1 MFVELY
7 AKTNVGRVRAG
18 NEDNFLVL
26 DLSGQ
31 GAWTGSDSE
40 AIPEGLGRFEVG
52 PKGVVLVVSDGM
64 GGALAGD
71 VASRMAV
78 ETVREMLL
86 GGDGDEEGDGACD
99 PDAPL
104 VECLRN
110 ATDYANFAIH
120 RRSQEDPHCSG
131 MGATLTA
138 AAVTPDGVGLLQ
150 VGDSRGYVIRGGR
163 IKLATKD
170 QSLVQQLV
178 DVGQISEQEAE
189 THMFRNVIL
198 QALGAQPELQ
208 PVTGRVRACRG
219 DVLLLCSDGLSGKLR
234 GEDMLRIVQES
245 NGDLR
250 RACEALVD
258 EANERGGED
267 NITVVLA
274 RLEGDDL
281 PPPDTER
288 ITVELPA
295 QEPDDTIGH
304 EEDTTERL

>member
-1 MFVELY
+1 MLVELY
-7 AKTNVGRVRAG
+7 AKTNVGRVRSG

-26 DLSGQ
+26 DLAAPDR
-31 GAWTGSDSE
+31 AWTGSDGD
-40 AIPEGLGRFEVG
+40 APPEGLARFEVG
-52 PKGVVLVVSDGM
+52 TKGLVLVVSDGM

-78 ETVREMLL
+78 ETVRDMLS
-86 GGDGDEEGDGACD
+86 GGDDGDGEPICPAD
-99 PDAPL
+99 TPL
-104 VECLRN
+104 VECLKN

-120 RRSQEDPHCSG
+120 RRSQEDPLCSG

-138 AAVTPDGVGLLQ
+138 AAVTADGVSLVQ

-198 QALGAQPELQ
+198 QALGAQAELQ
-208 PVTGRVRACRG
+208 PVTGRVKVYRG

-234 GEDMLRIVQES
+234 GEDMLRIVADAG
-245 NGDLR
+245 GDLA
-250 RACEALVD
+250 RACERLID

-274 RLEGDDL
+274 RLTGDDL
-281 PPPDTER
+281 PAPDTDR
-288 ITVELPA
+288 ITVELPPP
-295 QEPDDTIGH
+295 EGDDTIGH
-304 EEDTTERL
+304 EDDTTERL

>member
-1 MFVELY
+1 MLVELY
-7 AKTNVGRVRAG
+7 AKTNVGRVRSG

-26 DLSGQ
+26 DLSAPR
-31 GAWTGSDSE
+31 AWTGTE
-40 AIPEGLGRFEVG
+40 GEQPPEGLSRFEVG
-52 PKGVVLVVSDGM
+52 EKGVVLVVSDGM

-78 ETVREMLL
+78 ETVRDMLSGEEEE
-86 GGDGDEEGDGACD
+86 GGDTACD
-99 PDAPL
+99 PEAPL

-120 RRSQEDPHCSG
+120 RRSQEDPRCSG

-138 AAVTPDGVGLLQ
+138 AAVASDGVSLLQ
-150 VGDSRGYVIRGGR
+150 VGDSRGYVIRGGQ

-198 QALGAQPELQ
+198 QALGAQAELQ
-208 PVTGRVRACRG
+208 PVTGSVRVFRG

-234 GEDMLRIVQES
+234 GEDMLRIVRDAD
-245 NGDLR
+245 GDLA
-250 RACEALVD
+250 RACEGLVD

-274 RLEGDDL
+274 RLEGEDL
-281 PPPDTER
+281 PAPDTDR
-288 ITVELPA
+288 ITVEIPGP
-295 QEPDDTIGH
+295 EGDDTIGH
-304 EEDTTERL
+304 DDETTERL

>member
-7 AKTNVGRVRAG
+7 AKTNVGRVRSG

-26 DLSGQ
+26 DLSAAR
-31 GAWTGSDSE
+31 AWTGSDGDSP
-40 AIPEGLGRFEVG
+40 PEGLSRFEVG
-52 PKGVVLVVSDGM
+52 DKGLVLVVSDGM

-78 ETVREMLL
+78 ETVRDMLS
-86 GGDGDEEGDGACD
+86 GEEDDEGDAPCD
-99 PDAPL
+99 PEAPL
-104 VECLRN
+104 VDCLRN

-120 RRSQEDPHCSG
+120 RRSQEDPRCSG

-138 AAVTPDGVGLLQ
+138 AAVGADGVSLLQ
-150 VGDSRGYVIRGGR
+150 VGDSRGYVIRGGQ

-208 PVTGRVRACRG
+208 PVTGRVRVFRG
-219 DVLLLCSDGLSGKLR
+219 DILLLCSDGLSGKLR
-234 GEDMLRIVQES
+234 AEDMLRIVNGAE
-245 NGDLR
+245 GDLA
-250 RACEALVD
+250 RACDELID

-274 RLEGDDL
+274 RLTGDDL
-281 PPPDTER
+281 PAPDTDR
-288 ITVELPA
+288 ITVELPPS
-295 QEPDDTIGH
+295 EGDDTIGH

>member
-31 GAWTGSDSE
+31 GAWTGSDGE
-40 AIPEGLGRFEVG
+40 AIPDGLARFEVG

-86 GGDGDEEGDGACD
+86 GGEDEDGEGPCD
-99 PDAPL
+99 PEAPL

-138 AAVTPDGVGLLQ
+138 AAVTQDGVGLLQ
-150 VGDSRGYVIRGGR
+150 VGDSRGYVIRGGQ

-198 QALGAQPELQ
+198 QALGAQAELQ
-208 PVTGRVRACRG
+208 PVTGSVRVFRG

-245 NGDLR
+245 GGDLR

-274 RLEGDDL
+274 RLTGDDL
-281 PPPDTER
+281 PPPDTDR
-288 ITVELPA
+288 ITVELPEH
-295 QEPDDTIGH
+295 EPDDTIGH
-304 EEDTTERL
+304 EDDTTERL